1 MLTSDLSYYSDAYV
15 AVKGRVNVKATP
27 NVNVDQ
33 KDVTIKNNA
42 PFGVQSKLFDKIRK
56 FMELL

>member
-1 MLTSDLSYYSDAYV
+1 MLTSDLSYNSDAYV

-42 PFGVQSKLFDKIRK
+42 SFGV
-56 FMELL
+56 

>member
-33 KDVTIKNNA
+33 KDVTIRNNA
-42 PFGVQSKLFDKIRK
+42 PFGV
-56 FMELL
+56 